1 MKATAALTLLLALAT
16 LPLAAKP
23 TTPRTATQRA
33 AEEADANGP
42 LSQSV
47 WGICAVNAKGDTLAW
62 LNASRR
68 MVPASNMKLI
78 TTGAALLTFGGD
90 YTYKTRFATDGEV
103 QDSVLI
109 GNLYIVGGGDPMIG
123 NLFSYLPSTESTFR
137 SWFKV
142 LRSNGI
148 KHITGDIVGDG
159 RYFDAIQR
167 HDDWS
172 VEDVDTRD
180 GVVPSG
186 LTWRGKMKDTIPDG
200 PYPAALH
207 FLEWLRTDS
216 TLTVAGC
223 AREGTADSL
232 VTLGEVKSRPL
243 RSLVRTANCQ
253 SDNFI
258 AETLAKS
265 IGMRYAGDDE
275 YMVIPAALRKSLSP
289 IGLAAASGRMRF
301 ADGSGLSRK
310 NYISPS
316 FMVRYLLAMMGSK
329 VYRDFFASLPCA
341 GQKNTTLSNRMPNAP
356 GELKDRIHMKS
367 GSMNGINCLSG
378 YIVPGDGDPSKTI
391 AFSILSNNSIEQ
403 ARVVYQQI
411 DALLETLA
419 NENR

>member
-123 NLFSYLPSTESTFR
+123 NLFSYLPSTEVTFR

-159 RYFDAIQR
+159 SYFDAIQR
-167 HDDWS
+167 HTDWS
-172 VEDVDTRD
+172 VEDVATRD

-200 PYPAALH
+200 PAGLPPVEKASLSRSAAFPRMAPDRLH
-207 FLEWLRTDS
+207 AHRGRLRQGRHSRQPGD
-216 TLTVAGC
+216 AG
-223 AREGTADSL
+223 
-232 VTLGEVKSRPL
+232 
-243 RSLVRTANCQ
+243 RSEIQAPEEPCPHSQLPVRQFHSGNTRQEHRN
-253 SDNFI
+253 
-258 AETLAKS
+258 
-265 IGMRYAGDDE
+265 
-275 YMVIPAALRKSLSP
+275 ALR
-289 IGLAAASGRMRF
+289 GRR
-301 ADGSGLSRK
+301 
-310 NYISPS
+310 
-316 FMVRYLLAMMGSK
+316 
-329 VYRDFFASLPCA
+329 
-341 GQKNTTLSNRMPNAP
+341 
-356 GELKDRIHMKS
+356 
-367 GSMNGINCLSG
+367 
-378 YIVPGDGDPSKTI
+378 
-391 AFSILSNNSIEQ
+391 
-403 ARVVYQQI
+403 
-411 DALLETLA
+411 
-419 NENR
+419 

>member
-1 MKATAALTLLLALAT
+1 MKTSAALTLLLALVT
-16 LPLAAKP
+16 LPLVAKP
-23 TTPRTATQRA
+23 TTPKTATQKA
-33 AEEADANGP
+33 VQDADYDGP
-42 LSQSV
+42 LSQSI
-47 WGICAVNAKGDTLAW
+47 WGICAVNVKGDTLAW
-62 LNASRR
+62 LNATRR

-90 YTYKTRFATDGEV
+90 YTYKTRFATDGELR
-103 QDSVLI
+103 DSVLF

-159 RYFDAIQR
+159 NYFDAIQR
-167 HDDWS
+167 HADWS
-172 VEDVDTRD
+172 VEDVATRD

-186 LTWRGKMKDTIPDG
+186 LTWRGRMKDTIPDG

-265 IGMRYAGDDE
+265 LGMRFGGDDE
-275 YMVIPAALRKSLSP
+275 YAVIPAALRRSLSP
-289 IGLAAASGRMRF
+289 LGLATASAKMRF

-310 NYISPS
+310 NYVSPS
-316 FMVRYLLAMMGSK
+316 FMVRYLLAMANSK
-329 VYRDFFASLPCA
+329 VYRDFFASLPRA
-341 GQKNTTLSNRMPNAP
+341 GEKNTTLSNRLPDADS
-356 GELKDRIHMKS
+356 ELKNRIHMKS
-367 GSMNGINCLSG
+367 GSMNGVNCLSG
-378 YIVPGDGDPSKTI
+378 YIVSGDGDPSKTI
-391 AFSILSNNSIEQ
+391 VFSILTNNSVDPS
-403 ARVVYQQI
+403 RVVYRQI

-419 NENR
+419 KENQ